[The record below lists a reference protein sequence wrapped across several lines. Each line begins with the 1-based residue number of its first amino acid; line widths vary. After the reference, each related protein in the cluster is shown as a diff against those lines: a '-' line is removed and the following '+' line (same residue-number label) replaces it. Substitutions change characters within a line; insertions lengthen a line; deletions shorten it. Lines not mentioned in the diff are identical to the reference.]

1 MNQLDP
7 SVQKWAKWVIIL
19 LLARIPKPLQWS
31 SFLSLN
37 PFIRRIVAM
46 NYEQIAKKKQPEN
59 VKRHIAKISNIIT
72 CCFLYF
78 AVADN
83 ARIPKDYLSVYIWIS
98 YIGSLNPPSA
108 LNIIVS
114 RFSRYTKVNSY
125 SEVFRRLYAN
135 KEYVI
140 YPMIFGQILSNY
152 LTPTRYKLNQ
162 RYLSSYLKTMILN
175 PIWINFS
182 LGVKRH
188 RINWPGLILIYL
200 QHNAMAYS
208 AFGLMSFKSRFLD
221 RYYELKHRNFL
232 NGEGETSV
240 SDITKNYSI
249 YAGHRA
255 NSLINFIYLPNL
267 ISMMLIS
274 LTSPLLVYLRNPA
287 HPATNK
293 WYLSNVK
300 LFFKSYTKVIG
311 FVAGVVTLYVNSAD
325 FIPDYGY
332 KLEASD
338 DTTETT
344 NIRRISKGFIDS
356 LSSYL
361 FRLIL
366 LSKWR
371 VVKENHPQ
379 FRLLKLKSWNRIE
392 AALMCIGVL
401 KLMNLNDFLA
411 RNVQDEHKE
420 QYQKLQEES
429 LPRLINKVM

>member
-1 MNQLDP
+1 MNRLDP
-7 SVQKWAKWVIIL
+7 SIQKWAKWVLIL

-37 PFIRRIVAM
+37 PFIRRIVTM
-46 NYEQIAKKKQPEN
+46 NYELIAKKTQSEN
-59 VKRHIAKISNIIT
+59 VKKHIAKVSNIAT

-83 ARIPKDYLSVYIWIS
+83 AKIPKDYLSIYILLN
-98 YIGSLNPPSA
+98 YIVNLNPPSA
-108 LNIIVS
+108 GNISLS
-114 RFSRYTKVNSY
+114 RFSRFTKIDTY
-125 SEVFRRLYAN
+125 SKTLGTLYSN

-162 RYLSSYLKTMILN
+162 RYLSGYLKTMILN

-182 LGVKRH
+182 LGVKSH
-188 RINWPGLILIYL
+188 RINWLGLIMTYV
-200 QHNAMAYS
+200 QHNAMAYLF
-208 AFGLMSFKSRFLD
+208 FGLMSFKSRFLD
-221 RYYELKHRNFL
+221 HFYELKHGIFL
-232 NGEGETSV
+232 NGEAGTTISGIV
-240 SDITKNYSI
+240 KNYLT

-267 ISMMLIS
+267 ISMLLIS
-274 LTSPLLVYLRNPA
+274 LTSPLLVYLRNPS
-287 HPATNK
+287 HPATNR
-293 WYLSNVK
+293 WYLSHVK

-311 FVAGVVTLYVNSAD
+311 FVAGIVTLYINSAN

-332 KLEASD
+332 KLEVSD
-338 DTTETT
+338 DTTEST
-344 NIRRISKGFIDS
+344 NIRHISKGFINN

-379 FRLLKLKSWNRIE
+379 FRLLKLKSWNRLE
-392 AALMCIGVL
+392 AVLMCIGVF

-411 RNVQDEHKE
+411 RNVHGE
-420 QYQKLQEES
+420 QRKKCEKIQQEP